1 MQHDRKNP
9 DDQTE
14 VDAGKLQDLQ
24 NSGKTVDDILDK
36 IDEANAS
43 RIQDLRNS
51 GKTVDDILDE
61 IDEVYEENSDEF
73 VRSYVQKGGQGES
86 FDLTIQF
93 LASTAALAIWQGMNY
108 DLFKQLA
115 TQFFR
120 RLHPPDEPVSQP
132 TEAELRAGF
141 AAAERVIDREKELN
155 HSEEEAAAFK
165 AIIFANEMH
174 HRLGIVHLGFERY
187 ARLYLAAESQGLG
200 PSRLAGQIIDEW
212 LEGLADELQGRC
224 CHATEGLRF

>member
-14 VDAGKLQDLQ
+14 VDAGKLQDRQ
-24 NSGKTVDDILDK
+24 NC
-36 IDEANAS
+36 
-43 RIQDLRNS
+43 

-61 IDEVYEENSDEF
+61 IDEVYEENSEEF

-86 FDLTIQF
+86 FDLTVQF
-93 LASTAALAIWQGMNY
+93 LASTAALSIWQGMNY

-120 RLHPPDEPVSQP
+120 RLHPSDEPVSQP
-132 TEAELRAGF
+132 TEAELKAGF

-187 ARLYLAAESQGLG
+187 ARLTRAAESQGLG
-200 PSRLAGQIIDEW
+200 PSKANIQTPVLMMGWW
-212 LEGLADELQGRC
+212 LYKV
-224 CHATEGLRF
+224 T